1 MTEIWFMNKRDDFSR
16 RPWKAVIT
24 MTSHRKVTSLMK
36 EVGIWVCNNPP
47 EENLDQSHFSGQ
59 LQLKVMALSAVVTPT
74 SEKPKTAVQLK
85 EQDLRA
91 HLQQA
96 GEPQD
101 TPEPGPYPLPFELGA
116 VKQLQRGIAFKLR
129 HAVRD
134 VYPLCDTWTGLGPPW
149 DSCVTA
155 WH

>member
-16 RPWKAVIT
+16 RPWKAAVT
-24 MTSHRKVTSLMK
+24 TTSHSKVTSLMK
-36 EVGIWVCNNPP
+36 EVGIRVCNNPP
-47 EENLDQSHFSGQ
+47 EEKLDQSHFSGQ
-59 LQLKVMALSAVVTPT
+59 LQLKVLALSAVVTPA
-74 SEKPKTAVQLK
+74 SEKAKTAVQLK

-96 GEPQD
+96 GEPRD
-101 TPEPGPYPLPFELGA
+101 HTRARAHHLPFEPGA
-116 VKQLQRGIAFKLR
+116 AKQLQQGIAFGLR
-129 HAVRD
+129 RAACDSH
-134 VYPLCDTWTGLGPPW
+134 PPCDTWTGLRPPR